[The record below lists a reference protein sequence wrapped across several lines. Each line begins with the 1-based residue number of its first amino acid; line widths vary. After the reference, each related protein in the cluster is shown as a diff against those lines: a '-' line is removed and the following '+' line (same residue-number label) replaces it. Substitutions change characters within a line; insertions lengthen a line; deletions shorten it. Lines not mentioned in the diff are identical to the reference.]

1 MKYYENGI
9 ENLKGTFEEV
19 KELFNKNVEPI
30 EIINDPEQAQMVK
43 LLFDFAENYIQIQS
57 ENRKIL
63 ERIDEKME
71 EIESVKKEVSY
82 LRTEIERLKSKES
95 ELK

>member
-9 ENLKGTFEEV
+9 EKLKGTFEEV
-19 KELFNKNVEPI
+19 KEFFSETVDPMDV
-30 EIINDPEQAQMVK
+30 INYPEMAKLTK
-43 LLFDFAENYIQIQS
+43 LLFDFAGSYIKIQE
-57 ENRKIL
+57 ENREIL
-63 ERIDEKME
+63 ERIDEKMK

-95 ELK
+95 EL